1 MLKLY
6 QIILGHGPDYYNRE
20 IQIMGR
26 RMKIVPAAG
35 DTCTFKLPFK
45 LDYLDVSCTRSK
57 TPTF

>member
-45 LDYLDVSCTRSK
+45 LDY
-57 TPTF
+57 PM